1 MADVR
6 ETLLKLPTIEIKE
19 RQKVK
24 SDYYFYKGKSI
35 DLNLAKIDKTLL
47 GQNWE
52 VNDNVDYEPTQDI
65 RNKVKPLL
73 KKQARFMFGNEPFIN
88 FKPDDLKDSDS
99 CEELRRFID
108 DILESNKFWN
118 NTRKAF
124 LMSTIKKRVLLR
136 VEANP
141 GMPIVIKYENI
152 EDFYYKEQNGNLLE
166 AKFFEEDENNDFV
179 EADKD
184 KNYYIHTYY
193 YDRENENTEVQA
205 YYKRQAFKGDDT
217 RNPIEEIIQTTGFNT
232 IPCWLIKNGGELGD
246 EFGESDVDELREPQN
261 LYNKKNSDF
270 ADALRFQMF
279 GAESIIDGN
288 PDDVSKLTVAPN
300 AVHAIRT
307 DDTAAESGKQAV
319 HNRLEY
325 NFGSAEAINSFL
337 DRIDKDMRDI
347 LDMPNIKDLTNIPS
361 AKAMKYM
368 YNDLIGRCEEKW
380 NDWEPVLRAL
390 IKFIVEAAPYSYKGI
405 FKNEWS
411 NLKYTMIFTH
421 NYPLPADEE
430 DKKRLA
436 MEEISTK
443 VRSIKS
449 YIKEFTDEEDAEST
463 LNEILEEIQLIASAE
478 AEQFQKSIESEIN
491 NNNGNAGDGLEE

>member
-1 MADVR
+1 MVDVR
-6 ETLLKLPTIEIKE
+6 ETLLKLPDIEKKE
-19 RQKVK
+19 RIRVRA
-24 SDYYFYKGKSI
+24 DYYFYKGKSI
-35 DLNLAKIDKTLL
+35 DLNLAKQDKTLL

-52 VNDNVDYEPTQDI
+52 VSDNVDYNPTQDI
-65 RNKVKPLL
+65 RNKIKPLL

-88 FKPDDLKDSDS
+88 FKPDNLDDAEK
-99 CEELRRFID
+99 CEELRQFID
-108 DILESNKFWN
+108 DVLEFNKFWN

-152 EDFYYKEQNGNLLE
+152 EGFYYKEQNGNLLE
-166 AKFFEEDENNDFV
+166 VKFFEEDENNAFV
-179 EADKD
+179 EDDKD
-184 KNYYIHTYY
+184 KIYYIHTYY
-193 YDRENENTEVQA
+193 YDKESENAEVQA
-205 YYKRQAFKGDDT
+205 YYKKQTYKGDDLN
-217 RNPIEEIIQTTGFNT
+217 NPIEEVTQPTGFYT

-270 ADALRFQMF
+270 ADALKFQMF
-279 GAESIIDGN
+279 GAESIIDGH
-288 PDDVSKLTVAPN
+288 PDDVNKLTIAPN

-307 DDTAAESGKQAV
+307 DNKAADNGKQAI

-325 NFGSAEAINSFL
+325 NFGSAEAVNSFL
-337 DRIDKDMRDI
+337 DRIERDMRDI

-380 NDWEPVLRAL
+380 NDWEPVFKEL
-390 IKFIVEAAPYSYKGI
+390 IKFIIEAAPYSYKGI

-411 NLKYTMIFTH
+411 NLKYTMLFTH

-430 DKKRLA
+430 DKKKTA
-436 MEEISTK
+436 MEEVVTK
-443 VRSIKS
+443 VRSIRS
-449 YIKEFTDEEDAEST
+449 YIKEFTDEEDVENT
-463 LNEILEEIQLIASAE
+463 LNEILEEITLIASAE
-478 AEQFQKSIESEIN
+478 SEQPQFKDLNKGGTNE
-491 NNNGNAGDGLEE
+491 

>member
-1 MADVR
+1 MSDIR
-6 ETLLKLPTIEIKE
+6 EILLGLSEVEKKE
-19 RQKVK
+19 RLKVK
-24 SDYYFYKGKSI
+24 SDYYFYKGKCA
-35 DLNLAKIDKTLL
+35 DEKAAKVDKVLL

-52 VNDNVDYEPTQDI
+52 VNDNVDYIPAQDI

-88 FKPDDLKDSDS
+88 FKPDNPADNEK

-108 DILESNKFWN
+108 DVLELNQFWK

-152 EDFYYKEQNGNLLE
+152 EDFYYKEQNGVLLE
-166 AKFFEEDENNDFV
+166 VKFFEEDESNAFA

-184 KNYYIHTYY
+184 KIYYVHAYY
-193 YDRENENTEVQA
+193 YDRENESSEAQA
-205 YYKRQAFKGDDT
+205 YYKRQTFKGDDT
-217 RNPIEEIIQTTGFNT
+217 SNPIEETIQPTGFNA

-246 EFGESDVDELREPQN
+246 EFGESDVDELRELQN
-261 LYNKKNSDF
+261 QYNRKNSDF

-279 GAESIIDGN
+279 GAESIIDGD
-288 PDDVSKLTVAPN
+288 PEDVARLTIAPN

-307 DDTAAESGKQAV
+307 EANAAENGKQAT

-325 NFGSAEAINSFL
+325 NFGSSEAINSYL

-347 LDMPNIKDLTNIPS
+347 LDMPAIKDLTNIPS

-368 YNDLIGRCEEKW
+368 YNDLISRCEEKW
-380 NDWEPVLRAL
+380 NDWEPIFKEL
-390 IKFIVEAAPYSYKGI
+390 IQFILEAAQYSYKGL
-405 FKNEWS
+405 FKNEWLV
-411 NLKYTMIFTH
+411 LKYTLVFSH

-436 MEEISTK
+436 MEEVQSN
-443 VRSIKS
+443 VRSHRS
-449 YIKEFTDEEDAEST
+449 YIKDFSDDEDAEAQFK
-463 LNEILEEIQLIASAE
+463 EIIEDNTAIAA
-478 AEQFQKSIESEIN
+478 AEQDQFQQGVTGE
-491 NNNGNAGDGLEE
+491 AGDE